1 MDHSVR
7 HSASIS
13 MFERARQ
20 WSTSSLIIVL
30 LLVARRWNA
39 MALTA
44 NRRGRHSGW
53 LGSASRALTNLS
65 TRLYEAESFRRRGI

>member
-1 MDHSVR
+1 
-7 HSASIS
+7 
-13 MFERARQ
+13 MFERVRQ

-39 MALTA
+39 MALAA

-53 LGSASRALTNLS
+53 AGSASRALTHFS